1 MAENTVSRCF
11 ALVPA
16 AGTGSRF
23 GAELPKQYVRIA
35 GRSVLEHTLRRL
47 LLVPEII
54 QVAVVLAPED
64 TWFEQVVRLPEK
76 LAARLRV
83 LFCGGCSRAESV
95 RNGLLALLG
104 QRTVRP
110 EDKILVHD
118 AARCC
123 LPLDVLQ
130 LLLETAGEHPS
141 GGILALPIAD
151 TLKRD
156 NGVGGIAGT
165 VSRNGLWQAQTP
177 QLFSVG
183 LLQRALDAADFSD
196 VTDEASAVEQLGMQP
211 LLVPGDSRNI
221 KLTWPADEQIVRLL
235 LEAEQEQGI

>member
-1 MAENTVSRCF
+1 MAENTVSRYF

-35 GRSVLEHTLRRL
+35 GCSVLEHTLRRL

-76 LAARLRV
+76 LAARLLV

-95 RNGLLALLG
+95 RNGLFALSG
-104 QRTVRP
+104 RGTVRP

-123 LPLDVLQ
+123 LPLDALQ

-141 GGILALPIAD
+141 GGILALPVAD

-156 NGVGGIAGT
+156 NGVGGIAGSQSQWPVAGANAAT
-165 VSRNGLWQAQTP
+165 VFCRSTATG
-177 QLFSVG
+177 VG
-183 LLQRALDAADFSD
+183 CR
-196 VTDEASAVEQLGMQP
+196 
-211 LLVPGDSRNI
+211 
-221 KLTWPADEQIVRLL
+221 
-235 LEAEQEQGI
+235 